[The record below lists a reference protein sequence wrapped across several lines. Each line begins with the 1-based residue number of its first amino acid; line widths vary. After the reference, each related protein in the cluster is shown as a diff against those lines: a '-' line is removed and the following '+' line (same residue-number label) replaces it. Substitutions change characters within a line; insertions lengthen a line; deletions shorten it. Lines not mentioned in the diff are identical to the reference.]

1 MEYLDEMITFE
12 TDCCED
18 KQPLRKTYYHAT
30 EEKNFDSILEKGIL
44 KGIDGVVY
52 VCEKPEEAAR
62 FLAIRGIKTIFVFEV
77 HIEESFISESFDH
90 NERFFRCKAYMY
102 SKDILREEIVGC
114 SKYELP

>member
-1 MEYLDEMITFE
+1 M
-12 TDCCED
+12 
-18 KQPLRKTYYHAT
+18 RKTYYHAT

-52 VCEKPEEAAR
+52 VCEKPEEAVR
-62 FLAIRGIKTIFVFEV
+62 FLAIRGIKIIFVFEV